1 MRVSTRVRDVLN
13 NASTALLSKQQ
24 PDGHWVF
31 EFEAD
36 AAITAEYVLL
46 MHFLGE
52 PIEQTLQGKLARY
65 LRDQQQ
71 SDGGWPLLRG
81 GSFNLNASVK
91 TYFALKLLG
100 DAQDEPHLQRACTLI
115 RQHGGAANCNVVTR
129 IWLALYNVIPW
140 RVLPLIPVEVILLPR
155 WFPFHLSKIFCVP
168 RLFTVA
174 FSVLQVLRP
183 TARNPQSTG
192 ITELF
197 LHPVSETTP
206 LPRAPHQN
214 RVGFAF
220 FTVIDRLLH
229 RIDPWRL
236 KGRRKKALKTAIKF
250 VTDQLNGEDGYGASL
265 PTIAISLV
273 VLQALGYPRDH
284 HSMQTA
290 RKACANLLMETEQQ
304 AYCQLCVSPIWD
316 TAWACQALLDT
327 GNRRDLEA
335 ALRGLDWLKQRQVLD
350 VYGGWAVARPH
361 LRPGGW
367 AFQYSLPNHPDV
379 DDTALVATV
388 MHRAMQLEPG
398 AHYGETIARAQE
410 WVQGMQGRQG
420 GWGAY
425 EADNTHY
432 YLNNTPFAEHGMM
445 IDHPTADIT
454 ARCLAMLGQLNA
466 TPASN
471 STTREALCYLL
482 AEQEADGSWYG
493 RWGINFIYG
502 TWSALEGLAATGYD
516 LHCIAVQ
523 NACHWLIQQQN
534 QDGGWGEDSSSYALD
549 DLGQQSSASTASQT
563 AWALLG
569 LMAAGAV
576 EHLATQKGIEYLLQT
591 QKSDGT
597 WADPH
602 ATGTGVPRVLYMTYH
617 GYGLYFP
624 MWALARYCKLSQ
636 APISALEVE
645 RSHG

>member
-13 NASTALLSKQQ
+13 NASTALLSNQQ

-197 LHPVSETTP
+197 LHPASETTP

-273 VLQALGYPRDH
+273 VLQALGYPV
-284 HSMQTA
+284 T
-290 RKACANLLMETEQQ
+290 
-304 AYCQLCVSPIWD
+304 
-316 TAWACQALLDT
+316 
-327 GNRRDLEA
+327 
-335 ALRGLDWLKQRQVLD
+335 
-350 VYGGWAVARPH
+350 
-361 LRPGGW
+361 
-367 AFQYSLPNHPDV
+367 
-379 DDTALVATV
+379 
-388 MHRAMQLEPG
+388 
-398 AHYGETIARAQE
+398 
-410 WVQGMQGRQG
+410 
-420 GWGAY
+420 
-425 EADNTHY
+425 
-432 YLNNTPFAEHGMM
+432 
-445 IDHPTADIT
+445 IT
-454 ARCLAMLGQLNA
+454 ACRRRAK
-466 TPASN
+466 PA
-471 STTREALCYLL
+471 
-482 AEQEADGSWYG
+482 
-493 RWGINFIYG
+493 
-502 TWSALEGLAATGYD
+502 
-516 LHCIAVQ
+516 
-523 NACHWLIQQQN
+523 
-534 QDGGWGEDSSSYALD
+534 
-549 DLGQQSSASTASQT
+549 QT
-563 AWALLG
+563 
-569 LMAAGAV
+569 
-576 EHLATQKGIEYLLQT
+576 
-591 QKSDGT
+591 
-597 WADPH
+597 
-602 ATGTGVPRVLYMTYH
+602 
-617 GYGLYFP
+617 
-624 MWALARYCKLSQ
+624 C
-636 APISALEVE
+636 
-645 RSHG
+645 